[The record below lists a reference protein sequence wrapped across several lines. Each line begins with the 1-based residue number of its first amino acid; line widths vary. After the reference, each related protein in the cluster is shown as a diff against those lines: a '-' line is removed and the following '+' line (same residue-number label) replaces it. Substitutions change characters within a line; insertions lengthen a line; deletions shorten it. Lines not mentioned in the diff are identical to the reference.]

1 MPTIKIKPKKP
12 TRQKTSSRI
21 TRSGK
26 EVSKTKTVRG
36 TGKSKTVVKKKVVTS
51 PKGKTLKY
59 KTKVKSPSGLDKSKR
74 KDKTKITGDKSF
86 SFSLFNF
93 GRRN

>member
-1 MPTIKIKPKKP
+1 MKKGP
-12 TRQKTSSRI
+12 FKMKSSPA
-21 TRSGK
+21 K
-26 EVSKTKTVRG
+26 FFSKTKIKDV
-36 TGKSKTVVKKKVVTS
+36 
-51 PKGKTLKY
+51 
-59 KTKVKSPSGLDKSKR
+59 DKSKR